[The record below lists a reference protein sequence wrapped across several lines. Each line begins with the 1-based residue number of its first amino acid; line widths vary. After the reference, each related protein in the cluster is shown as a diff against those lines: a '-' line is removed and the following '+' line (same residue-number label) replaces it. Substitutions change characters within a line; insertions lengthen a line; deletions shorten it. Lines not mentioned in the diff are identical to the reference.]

1 MSDNA
6 LFSWVLGIRLDVAG
20 KMCTHYISLAQLLDT
35 TGEGIAEFRIEIAV
49 TGTLGDF
56 GSSYDYSNCG
66 VDEEGR
72 ELYVSPWL
80 DLKCVLDEVKRISS
94 KLKQQG
100 NDFAVSSSMRS
111 RVVDILQ
118 E

>member
-1 MSDNA
+1 MY
-6 LFSWVLGIRLDVAG
+6 
-20 KMCTHYISLAQLLDT
+20 THYISIAQLLDT

-49 TGTLGDF
+49 SGTLEDIS
-56 GSSYDYSNCG
+56 SSYEYSQCG

-80 DLKCVLDEVKRISS
+80 NLKSVLEEVKRISGEL
-94 KLKQQG
+94 KLHG
-100 NDFAVSSSMRS
+100 RDFAVSSDMRS
-111 RVVDILQ
+111 RVVDTLQ

>member
-1 MSDNA
+1 
-6 LFSWVLGIRLDVAG
+6 
-20 KMCTHYISLAQLLDT
+20 MCTHHISIAQLFDS

-49 TGTLGDF
+49 SEALEDI
-56 GSSYDYSNCG
+56 GSSYEYCQCG

-80 DLKCVLDEVKRISS
+80 NLKSVMEEVERISS
-94 KLKQQG
+94 ELKLQG
-100 NDFAVSSSMRS
+100 RDFAVSSVVRS
-111 RVVDILQ
+111 RVVDTLQ